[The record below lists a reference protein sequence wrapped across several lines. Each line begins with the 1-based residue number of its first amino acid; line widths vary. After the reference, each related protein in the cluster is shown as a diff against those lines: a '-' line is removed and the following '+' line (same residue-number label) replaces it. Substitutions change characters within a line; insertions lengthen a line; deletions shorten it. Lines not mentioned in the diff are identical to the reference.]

1 MRDFAA
7 EMRANLA
14 DPITPLLATG
24 AMASALLGSPLDAA
38 LVGGVLLANAAL
50 SAEQQLHAERILRRL
65 LAVQDPL
72 ARRRIGRLDERR
84 HEKVAA
90 KRLHPGD
97 IIEVHPD
104 EVIPADARLIEA
116 SNVEVDES
124 TLTGE
129 SLPVAKQTDPTPG
142 APLAERACMLYAG
155 STLVAGTAVGSRSE
169 MRRALAMA
177 PTKSR
182 EIGLQRQ
189 LSRITR
195 RALPFSVGGG
205 AVVGLLKSVHQ
216 RSCCVISSCRHDD
229 PDRGRTRRRRIPVSL
244 PFAHLYCYPF
254 PPHQP
259 RHYHFQAPGRRQL

>member
-1 MRDFAA
+1 
-7 EMRANLA
+7 MRANLS

-38 LVGGVLLANAAL
+38 LVGGVLIANAAL

-65 LAVQDPL
+65 LAVQDPP
-72 ARRRIGRLDERR
+72 ARRRVGPLEQRR

-90 KRLHPGD
+90 ARLRPGD
-97 IIEVHPD
+97 IIEVHAD
-104 EVIPADARLIEA
+104 EVIPADARIIEA

-129 SLPVAKQTDPTPG
+129 SLPVAKQIEPTPG

-155 STLVAGTAVGSRSE
+155 STLVAGTALAVVTAVGTRSE
-169 MRRALAMA
+169 MRRTLAMA

-195 RALPFSVGGG
+195 RALPFSVSGG
-205 AVVGLLKSVHQ
+205 ALVGLFSV
-216 RSCCVISSCRHDD
+216 
-229 PDRGRTRRRRIPVSL
+229 
-244 PFAHLYCYPF
+244 FARYSV
-254 PPHQP
+254 
-259 RHYHFQAPGRRQL
+259 A